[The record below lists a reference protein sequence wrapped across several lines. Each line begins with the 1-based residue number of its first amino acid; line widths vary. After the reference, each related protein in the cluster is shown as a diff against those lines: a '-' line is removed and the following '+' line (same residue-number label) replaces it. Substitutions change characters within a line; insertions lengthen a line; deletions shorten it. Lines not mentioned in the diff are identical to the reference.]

1 MMMPAQTNKPTG
13 SSKRKVRILIVD
25 DEPDITLAL
34 KIGLEY
40 SGFILADT
48 FNNPVLALEKF
59 RKWVYDLI
67 ILDINMPYMDGFEL
81 YAKLR
86 NIDTK
91 VRVCFL
97 TALSDLQDYVEFSEQ
112 AFPKDGQRYFI
123 QKPIAIDDLIK
134 VLRITPR

>member
-1 MMMPAQTNKPTG
+1 MMMPAQTNKPTD

-48 FNNPVLALEKF
+48 LNNPVLALEKF
-59 RKWVYDLI
+59 RKWMYDLI
-67 ILDINMPYMDGFEL
+67 ILDINMPNMDGFEL

-97 TALSDLQDYVEFSEQ
+97 TALSDLQDYEEFNEQ
-112 AFPKDGQRYFI
+112 AFPKDDQKYFI

-134 VLRITPR
+134 VLRIIPR

>member
-1 MMMPAQTNKPTG
+1 MPAQTNKQTD

-25 DEPDITLAL
+25 DEPDVTLAL
-34 KIGLEY
+34 KICLED

-67 ILDINMPYMDGFEL
+67 ILDINMPNMDGFEL

-86 NIDTK
+86 NMDTK

-97 TALSDLQDYVEFSEQ
+97 TALTDLQDYEEFSEQ

>member
-1 MMMPAQTNKPTG
+1 MMMPAQTNKPTD

-48 FNNPVLALEKF
+48 LNNPVLALEKF
-59 RKWVYDLI
+59 RKWMYDLI
-67 ILDINMPYMDGFEL
+67 ILDINMPNMDGFEL

-97 TALSDLQDYVEFSEQ
+97 TALSDLQDYEEFNEQ
-112 AFPKDGQRYFI
+112 AFPKDDQKYFI

-134 VLRITPR
+134 VLRLIPR

>member
-1 MMMPAQTNKPTG
+1 MMMPAQTNKQTD

-25 DEPDITLAL
+25 DEPDVTLAL
-34 KIGLEY
+34 KIGLED

-67 ILDINMPYMDGFEL
+67 ILDINMPNMDGFEL

-86 NIDTK
+86 NMDTK

-97 TALSDLQDYVEFSEQ
+97 TALTDLQDYEEFSEQ

>member
-1 MMMPAQTNKPTG
+1 MMMPAQTNKQTD

-25 DEPDITLAL
+25 DEPDVTLAL
-34 KIGLEY
+34 KIGLED

-67 ILDINMPYMDGFEL
+67 ILDINMPNMDGFEL

-86 NIDTK
+86 NMDTK

-97 TALSDLQDYVEFSEQ
+97 TALSDLQDYEEFSEQ

>member
-1 MMMPAQTNKPTG
+1 MMMPVQTNKPTD

-25 DEPDITLAL
+25 DEPDVTLAL

-40 SGFILADT
+40 SGFILADI

-59 RKWVYDLI
+59 RKRVYDLI
-67 ILDINMPYMDGFEL
+67 ILDINMPYMNGFEL

-91 VRVCFL
+91 VRVYFL
-97 TALSDLQDYVEFSEQ
+97 TALSDFQDYEEFRKQ
-112 AFPKDGQRYFI
+112 AFPKDGQSYFI

-134 VLRITPR
+134 ELRIKPR

>member
-1 MMMPAQTNKPTG
+1 MMMPAQTNKQTD

-25 DEPDITLAL
+25 DEPDVTLAL
-34 KIGLEY
+34 KIGLED

-67 ILDINMPYMDGFEL
+67 ILDINMPNMDGFEL

-86 NIDTK
+86 NVDTK

-97 TALSDLQDYVEFSEQ
+97 TALSDLQDYEEFSEQ